1 MTWRDHSWELFV
13 SAISWLVAIGALG
26 LIAMFLVVEALRARR
41 QRKRTP

>member
-13 SAISWLVAIGALG
+13 GALSWLVAIGALG
-26 LIAMFLVVEALRARR
+26 FIVMYLVVEAWRARR